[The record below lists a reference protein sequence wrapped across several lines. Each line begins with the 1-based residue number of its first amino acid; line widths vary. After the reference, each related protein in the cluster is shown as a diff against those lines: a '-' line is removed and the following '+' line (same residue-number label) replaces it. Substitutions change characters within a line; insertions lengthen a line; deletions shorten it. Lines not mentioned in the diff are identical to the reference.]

1 MFGIELRC
9 GDAAE
14 LRAETE
20 RASVAMFAAGAAND
34 LLFRQAGAVN
44 ADGERPGRQ
53 IALQGTAVFLFAG
66 RQAVAT
72 EGAGSRVENGNREA
86 AVTEL
91 QKAAAA
97 LGAGND
103 AVAAT
108 GAAFGKFAF
117 GHCPRRP
124 KGGRFGRAAD
134 SGAQKVATGAVQPV
148 PQYPYSMWRY
158 SGTKGAGFP

>member
-1 MFGIELRC
+1 
-9 GDAAE
+9 
-14 LRAETE
+14 
-20 RASVAMFAAGAAND
+20 MFAAGAAND

-44 ADGERPGRQ
+44 TDRERPGRQ
-53 IALQGTAVFLFAG
+53 IALQGAAIFLFAG
-66 RQAVAT
+66 RQTVAA
-72 EGAGSRVENGNREA
+72 EGAGSRIENSHREA

-97 LGAGND
+97 FCAGND

-117 GHCPRRP
+117 GRRPRRP
-124 KGGRFGRAAD
+124 KDGRFGHAAD
-134 SGAQKVATGAVQPV
+134 SGAQKVATGAVQPI

-158 SGTKGAGFP
+158 SGAKGAGFP